1 MCICACFSDW
11 AENVCMITV
20 LANYPAEAIA
30 AAAAARIFTALK
42 YAAMFSLIAL
52 IIYMFIKVKKRISG

>member
-20 LANYPAEAIA
+20 LANYPAKAIA
-30 AAAAARIFTALK
+30 AAAAARISTALK
-42 YAAMFSLIAL
+42 YAVMIALIAL
-52 IIYMFIKVKKRISG
+52 IVYMFIKVRKRISG